1 MTLNSD
7 YTYLFLDFETTG
19 LDVTTDYPIQIAL
32 ILVDHHFQVVK
43 SYSSYISVPDSVLS
57 LKSNVSYMTGID
69 METIT
74 SQGQEI
80 TTIQSEITD
89 FFGDHTIIIGQN
101 IAFDL

>member
-19 LDVTTDYPIQIAL
+19 LDVTTDHPIQIAL

-43 SYSSYISVPDSVLS
+43 SYNSYISVPDSVLS

-74 SQGQEI
+74 SQGQGI
-80 TTIQSEITD
+80 PTIQAELTE
-89 FFGDHTIIIGQN
+89 FFGDNTIIIGQN
-101 IAFDL
+101 INFDI

>member
-19 LDVTTDYPIQIAL
+19 LDVTSDYPIQIAL
-32 ILVDHHFQVVK
+32 ILVDHNFQVLN
-43 SYSSYISVPDSVLS
+43 SYSSYISVPNSVLS

-69 METIT
+69 METIK

-80 TTIQSEITD
+80 TTIQTEITE
-89 FFGDHTIIIGQN
+89 FFGDNTIIVGQN
-101 IAFDL
+101 INFDI